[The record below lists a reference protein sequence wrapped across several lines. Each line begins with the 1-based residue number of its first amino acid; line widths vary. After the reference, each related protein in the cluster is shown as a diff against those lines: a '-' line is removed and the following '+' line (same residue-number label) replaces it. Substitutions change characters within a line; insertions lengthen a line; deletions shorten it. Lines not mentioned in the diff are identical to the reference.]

1 MSRIKLEVPKQFHF
15 STTITVRVTDLN
27 YGGHM
32 GNDALLSLMH
42 EARYRFLQKWG
53 YTEMNLEGA
62 NLIMADVGIQYKAEA
77 FAGDEL
83 KFEMTAYDF
92 SVTSFDLFY
101 YITRVSDGKAVAL
114 GKTNMV
120 CYSYEEKKMKEVP
133 QQFIALFS

>member
-101 YITRVSDGKAVAL
+101 YITRVSDGKTVAL

-133 QQFIALFS
+133 QKFIALFS